1 MIRLWIQNYFLTHC
15 ANRSAVNIYQRY
27 YYIASTLHYT
37 KARCRNL
44 ASSQRANICNLQPSR
59 LSKEMIGYK
68 VSLYPK
74 ILCSADIFLDQIGEF
89 YPGLPWIWCLHL
101 RLNCCFK
108 TGIPGPMDTS
118 HLYIPFPYQGQ
129 NRYKKFIC
137 WMH

>member
-1 MIRLWIQNYFLTHC
+1 MYICLRGYTEISCTRISKDSIPNSKLFLPHC

-59 LSKEMIGYK
+59 LSKELIGYK

-74 ILCSADIFLDQIGEF
+74 ILCSADIFLDSI
-89 YPGLPWIWCLHL
+89 
-101 RLNCCFK
+101 
-108 TGIPGPMDTS
+108 
-118 HLYIPFPYQGQ
+118 
-129 NRYKKFIC
+129 
-137 WMH
+137 